1 MKKFSNLSWREK
13 TSQKFL
19 EIKKIHGLKN
29 IVKFPGKIE
38 NQVRRC
44 HTLSYYVILFSS
56 PIGLTPHV

>member
-38 NQVRRC
+38 NQV
-44 HTLSYYVILFSS
+44 
-56 PIGLTPHV
+56 